1 MNDPG
6 TIEALITFLRKLKQ
20 AGIYYSL
27 ADPTPS
33 AIMVTLAVPGERWE
47 VEFQEDGTVDVE
59 VFISTGTIDGIE
71 RIDELYARY
80 AEEDDLEV

>member
-33 AIMVTLAVPGERWE
+33 AIMVTLAVPGEIWE
-47 VEFQEDGTVDVE
+47 VEF
-59 VFISTGTIDGIE
+59 
-71 RIDELYARY
+71 
-80 AEEDDLEV
+80 